1 MSELELDPDKT
12 REMAGIVRGH
22 ADTIRQLIPL
32 ASGVVAVGMMQDSQ
46 VADSVDQIARALNN
60 VVDYHTK
67 RLIDFADVTD
77 TAVVEFVNR
86 DQLWATAL
94 REAGQR

>member
-22 ADTIRQLIPL
+22 ADTIRQLKPL
-32 ASGVVAVGMMQDSQ
+32 ARDVVAVKTMENSQ
-46 VADSVDQIARALNN
+46 VADSVDQIAAALND
-60 VVDYHTK
+60 VVDYHAK
-67 RLIDFADVTD
+67 QLSDFADVTD

-86 DQLWATAL
+86 DQAWATGL